1 MLSSHVEEV
10 AAWKSASNVNGS
22 MSEARFILSVLTP
35 QVLVSHSQRLQPLN
49 TADIFGSSFYV
60 LKSLAFLLPF
70 DKI

>member
-35 QVLVSHSQRLQPLN
+35 QVLVSHSHSLSDYDSSLSTQL
-49 TADIFGSSFYV
+49 IFSDR
-60 LKSLAFLLPF
+60 AFTY
-70 DKI
+70 